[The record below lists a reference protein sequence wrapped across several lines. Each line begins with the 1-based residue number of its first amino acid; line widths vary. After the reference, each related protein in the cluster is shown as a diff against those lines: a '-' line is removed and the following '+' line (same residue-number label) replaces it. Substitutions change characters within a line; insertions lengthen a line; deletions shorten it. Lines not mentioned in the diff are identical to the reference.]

1 MKTFLIGDGQTDE
14 TIQANDIEEAK
25 SLAEDWIREGSWD
38 NKCEVDGQVVEIN
51 DDKEVVN
58 REWITVEVGED
69 PPEPECEAV
78 NSRKKTPARILADLW
93 TNNGFGEVDEWEKL
107 DRADLVR
114 ECKELLGHWSS
125 NGWDLGST
133 TALDVVDFLEDEW
146 SKGRRGG

>member
-1 MKTFLIGDGQTDE
+1 MVFRKVCKHCGCYRTE
-14 TIQANDIEEAK
+14 TSVGAQRNPGELDRIEYDQPDDA
-25 SLAEDWIREGSWD
+25 SLRW
-38 NKCEVDGQVVEIN
+38 
-51 DDKEVVN
+51 
-58 REWITVEVGED
+58 
-69 PPEPECEAV
+69 V

-146 SKGRRGG
+146 SKYSKEEA